1 MAYLKIPSTGI
12 TVSGNVTEVLTSP
25 LNKLWRA
32 KILLNRSTSGMPQN
46 EGYTQGMPKV
56 SPPTNKEFQDA
67 KKEENFLAESSR
79 HTNEDTPL
87 SSIPKRQYNN
97 QIIIINPNTS
107 PYTKIIIQGMPSEV
121 EVNPESNWAVVKS
134 MGRNNPFMFYTGGE
148 DIISFDISWYSVQ
161 KDREDV
167 LNKCRLLESW
177 TRANGYKSSPPILYI
192 SWGSSNLFKN
202 DTFVL
207 TSAKY
212 TLSNFQNATRSTRGK
227 YTGSGDQLDLK
238 LLPNC
243 AIQHLVFKKVT
254 SDNVTHEQIISK
266 EKIANTKGIIQ

>member
-1 MAYLKIPSTGI
+1 MAYVKVPSTGI
-12 TVSGNVTEVLTSP
+12 TTNGNVTEVLTSP

-32 KILLNRSTSGMPQN
+32 KILLNRKISGMPQSDP
-46 EGYTQGMPKV
+46 YTIGMPKV
-56 SPPTNKEFQDA
+56 SPPTNQEFQDA

-79 HTNEDTPL
+79 HLNEDTPL
-87 SSIPKRQYNN
+87 SKVPKRQYNN

-107 PYTKIIIQGMPSEV
+107 PYTKLIIQGMPSEV

-148 DIISFDISWYSVQ
+148 DSISFDISWYSVQ
-161 KDREDV
+161 SDREDV
-167 LNKCRLLESW
+167 LNKCKLLESW
-177 TRANGYKSSPPILYI
+177 TRADGYKASPPTLLI

-212 TLSNFQNATRSTRGK
+212 TLTNFQNATKATRGK
-227 YTGSGDQLDLK
+227 YTGSGEQVDLK

-243 AIQHLVFKKVT
+243 AIQHLIFKKVT
-254 SDNVTHEQIISK
+254 SDNSTHEQIIPK
-266 EKIANTKGIIQ
+266 ERLSNTKGII

>member
-1 MAYLKIPSTGI
+1 MAYIKIPSTGI
-12 TVSGNVTEVLTSP
+12 TLSGNVTEVLTSP

-32 KILLNRSTSGMPQN
+32 KILLNRKTSGMPQSDP
-46 EGYTQGMPKV
+46 YTKGMPKV

-67 KKEENFLAESSR
+67 KKEEDFLAESSR
-79 HTNEDTPL
+79 HLNEDTPL
-87 SSIPKRQYNN
+87 SKIPKRQYNN
-97 QIIIINPNTS
+97 QIILINPNTS
-107 PYTKIIIQGMPSEV
+107 PYTKIVIQGMPTEV
-121 EVNPESNWAVVKS
+121 EVSPESNWAAVKS

-148 DIISFDISWYSVQ
+148 DTISFDISWYSVQ

-167 LNKCRLLESW
+167 LNKCKLLESW
-177 TRANGYKSSPPILYI
+177 TRANGYKASPPTLFI

-212 TLSNFQNATRSTRGK
+212 TLTNFQNATRATRGK
-227 YTGSGDQLDLK
+227 YTGNGEQIDLK

-254 SDNVTHEQIISK
+254 PDNSTHEQIIPK
-266 EKIANTKGIIQ
+266 ERLLNTKGIIQ